1 MPNLRVRPNQSGL
14 RAGPLECFQ
23 KKSRSLCSVEIGGL
37 EVSEAGRV
45 LGEAEAEVS
54 YGVVL
59 AAEAAAEAEEAIRAL
74 STSSVCDFCEVNPFI
89 FL

>member
-1 MPNLRVRPNQSGL
+1 
-14 RAGPLECFQ
+14 
-23 KKSRSLCSVEIGGL
+23 VEIGGL

-74 STSSVCDFCEVNPFI
+74 KHRQSVIFAKLILLFFCN
-89 FL
+89 L